1 MKRLLLH
8 FFLFCCVYTNAQ
20 ELLPF
25 VENFT
30 KSNYNGD
37 NQVWSVA
44 QGNDNAIYFANN
56 HFLLRYNGVHWE
68 KYSLPNK
75 TIIRSV
81 FADGDKI
88 YSGSYNEF
96 GYWKRVNGQLQYTS
110 LTKGKNF
117 FTGESINE
125 EIWKI
130 FKHDNKIYFQSF
142 NELYVFDGDTINK
155 IRIPFQIS
163 YCFLVDNK
171 IYAASVKDGVYLF
184 ENAVFKKKASWQLV
198 HNNIIHAIEKAKGK
212 LFVFTQ
218 KNGVFVESNNQLQ
231 PWTHPLNDFLK
242 KEIII
247 TAKVISDTKLV
258 IGTAFQGV
266 YLVDLETNSYNNIC
280 RKNALKNNSILS
292 IGLDKEND
300 LWLGLDNGIAH
311 VEINSPYQIFSD
323 NTGVLGSVYT
333 MASYK
338 NGLLLGSNHGVFKY
352 QNKTLTLL
360 PNSQGQVWDILQE
373 GDA

>member
-1 MKRLLLH
+1 MVINPPKVKRLLLH
-8 FFLFCCVYTNAQ
+8 LFLFCFVYTNAQ

-81 FADGDKI
+81 FADEDKI

-96 GYWKRVNGQLQYTS
+96 GYWKRVNGQLQYNS

-117 FTGESINE
+117 FIGESINE

-142 NELYVFDGDTINK
+142 NELYVFDGVKINK

-184 ENAVFKKKASWQLV
+184 EDAVFKKKESWQLV
-198 HNNIIHAIEKAKGK
+198 RNNIIHAIEKAKGK
-212 LFVFTQ
+212 TFVFTQ
-218 KNGVFVESNNQLQ
+218 KNGVFVEENKKLD
-231 PWTHPLNDFLK
+231 TIILKTLNGDYNSLRRLNHFQCGDGAGCYDK
-242 KEIII
+242 GYII
-247 TAKVISDTKLV
+247 TQVIYKLGEAKFIKMVEKLDEKELYGIENYIMV
-258 IGTAFQGV
+258 G
-266 YLVDLETNSYNNIC
+266 LEYGDNDYDGEIDNKKIEIEFP
-280 RKNALKNNSILS
+280 RLLKVLKN
-292 IGLDKEND
+292 K
-300 LWLGLDNGIAH
+300 
-311 VEINSPYQIFSD
+311 
-323 NTGVLGSVYT
+323 
-333 MASYK
+333 
-338 NGLLLGSNHGVFKY
+338 
-352 QNKTLTLL
+352 
-360 PNSQGQVWDILQE
+360 
-373 GDA
+373 